1 MKKLIVFTGAGIS
14 AESGLSTFRDNGGL
28 WDNYDINEVA
38 TPEAWA
44 SNPRLVL
51 DFYNMRRE
59 NAFSAMP
66 NIAHQSIAVLED
78 YFDVHVITQ
87 NIDNLHER
95 GGSTKVLHLH
105 GEVDKVRSIGTN
117 KIYNHGDNSLNYG
130 DLCPDG
136 FQLRPH
142 IVWFG
147 ESVPNLGLANEIV
160 KTADIFIVA
169 GTSLNVYPAAG
180 LVHVAPERALKF
192 LVDPSEDMNIPSIK
206 NLTVFKENATSGIPK
221 IVDQLKELC

>member
-38 TPEAWA
+38 TPEAWD

-51 DFYNMRRE
+51 DFYNLRRE
-59 NAFSAMP
+59 NAFAALP
-66 NIAHQSIAVLED
+66 NLAHQSIAELED
-78 YFDVHVITQ
+78 CYDVHVITQ

-95 GGSTKVLHLH
+95 GGSSKVLHLH
-105 GEVDKVRSIGTN
+105 GEVDKVRSVGTN
-117 KIYNHGDNSLNYG
+117 KVYKHGDKPLNYG

-147 ESVPNLGLANEIV
+147 ESVPNLGVADEIV
-160 KTADIFIVA
+160 KKADFFIVT

-180 LVHVAPERALKF
+180 LVHVAPENSIKF
-192 LVDPSEDMNIPSIK
+192 LVDPSDEIKVPFIK
-206 NLTVFKENATSGIPK
+206 NLTILKENATSGIPK
-221 IVDQLKELC
+221 IVTQLKQMC